1 MSGRRR
7 AAIGRPL
14 GYGTLASE
22 LLDIGE
28 EAMRRKVKGERREA
42 RIFSDEL

>member
-1 MSGRRR
+1 M
-7 AAIGRPL
+7 GRPL

-28 EAMRRKVKGERREA
+28 EAKGDEAMRRFLVMNYE
-42 RIFSDEL
+42 